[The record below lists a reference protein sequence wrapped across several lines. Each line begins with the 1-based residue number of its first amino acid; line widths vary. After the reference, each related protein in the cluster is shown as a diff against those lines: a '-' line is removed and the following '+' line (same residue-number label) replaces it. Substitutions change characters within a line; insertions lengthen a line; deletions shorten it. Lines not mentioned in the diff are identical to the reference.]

1 MWQIFVAPRMLPES
15 GAPCAP
21 HVMLPLGSANPSSL
35 FNGEWTPGNQSLLDE
50 IAVAALRSW
59 TKEAGTARVDSEMA
73 SAEQKS
79 TCVHLGLA
87 AGLHWHLIR

>member
-21 HVMLPLGSANPSSL
+21 HVMLCFLSAGQTRAACSTE
-35 FNGEWTPGNQSLLDE
+35 NGQTPGNQSLLDE

-79 TCVHLGLA
+79 TCVHLV
-87 AGLHWHLIR
+87 